1 MEEIKE
7 ITAAEVKEKLERGE
21 KLNIVDVR
29 EDEEVALGMIPG
41 AKHIKMGDIPNRLD
55 ELDKE
60 EEYIFVCRS
69 GRRSENVCRYLQE
82 LGYRVRNMIGGMLE
96 WEGET
101 VTKQECDGSA

>member
-1 MEEIKE
+1 MDEIKE
-7 ITAAEVKEKLERGE
+7 ITAAEVKERLDRGE

-41 AKHIKMGDIPNRLD
+41 AKHIKMGEIPSRLD
-55 ELDKE
+55 EFNKE

-82 LGYRVRNMIGGMLE
+82 LGYRVCNMAGGMLE
-96 WEGET
+96 WEGDT
-101 VTKQECDGSA
+101 VPKK

>member
-21 KLNIVDVR
+21 KLNLVDVR

-41 AKHIKMGDIPNRLD
+41 AKHIKMGEIPSRLD
-55 ELDKE
+55 EFNKE

-82 LGYRVRNMIGGMLE
+82 LGYNVRNMVGGMLE
-96 WEGET
+96 WEGDT
-101 VTKQECDGSA
+101 VPKK

>member
-21 KLNIVDVR
+21 KLNLVDVR

-41 AKHIKMGDIPNRLD
+41 AKHIKMGEIPSRLD
-55 ELDKE
+55 EFNKE

-69 GRRSENVCRYLQE
+69 GRRSEMVCLYLQE
-82 LGYRVRNMIGGMLE
+82 LGYNVRNMVGGMLA
-96 WEGET
+96 WEGDT
-101 VTKQECDGSA
+101 VPKKY

>member
-21 KLNIVDVR
+21 KLNLVDVR

-41 AKHIKMGDIPNRLD
+41 AKHIKMGEIPSRLD
-55 ELDKE
+55 EFKKD

-69 GRRSENVCRYLQE
+69 GARSENVCRYLQE
-82 LGYRVRNMIGGMLE
+82 LGYNVRNMVGGMLA
-96 WEGET
+96 WEGDT
-101 VTKQECDGSA
+101 VLKK

>member
-82 LGYRVRNMIGGMLE
+82 LGYRVCNMIGGMLE

-101 VTKQECDGSA
+101 VTKQ

>member
-101 VTKQECDGSA
+101 VTKQ